1 MRITPKQITII
12 KSMVHIFSL
21 IFMIY
26 FVLLTLQG
34 GFGADPVKGMEH
46 FTGKAALNMLLLTL
60 LVSPLTKGFR
70 QGLLMKL
77 RRMLG
82 LYSFFWATLHF
93 AIYISLDL
101 GFDFS
106 LLGEEI
112 FKRPYLTIGAVCWVI
127 LLLLAAT
134 SFQKIQ
140 RKMGK
145 TWQTLHYWVYLAL
158 ILAPIHYYWSVKS
171 GLIEPSLYL
180 VVAVLL
186 LIWRKDFFIRLLG
199 KFSISVKS

>member
-60 LVSPLTKGFR
+60 LVSPLAKGFR

-186 LIWRKDFFIRLLG
+186 LIWRKDFFMRLLG

>member
-46 FTGKAALNMLLLTL
+46 FTGKAALNMLILTL
-60 LVSPLTKGFR
+60 LVSPLAKGFR

-145 TWQTLHYWVYLAL
+145 KWQTLHYWVYLAL

-186 LIWRKDFFIRLLG
+186 FIWRKDFFMRLLG

>member
-26 FVLLTLQG
+26 FVLHTLQG

-60 LVSPLTKGFR
+60 LVSPLAKVFR

-145 TWQTLHYWVYLAL
+145 KWQTLHYWVYLAL

-186 LIWRKDFFIRLLG
+186 LIWRKDFFMRLLG

>member
-60 LVSPLTKGFR
+60 LVSPLAKGFR

-145 TWQTLHYWVYLAL
+145 TWQTLHYWIYLAL

-186 LIWRKDFFIRLLG
+186 LIWRKDFFMRLLG

>member
-46 FTGKAALNMLLLTL
+46 FTGKAALNMLILTL
-60 LVSPLTKGFR
+60 LVSPLAKVFR

-140 RKMGK
+140 RKMGEK
-145 TWQTLHYWVYLAL
+145 WQTLHYWVYLAL

-171 GLIEPSLYL
+171 GVIEPSLYF

-186 LIWRKDFFIRLLG
+186 LIWRKDFFMRLLG